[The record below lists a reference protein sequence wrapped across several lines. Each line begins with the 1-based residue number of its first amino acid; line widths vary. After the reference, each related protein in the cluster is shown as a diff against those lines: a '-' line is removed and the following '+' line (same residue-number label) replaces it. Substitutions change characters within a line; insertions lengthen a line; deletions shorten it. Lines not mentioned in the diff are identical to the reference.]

1 MAVQKVMQVCGIS
14 TISVTIGEVTMAA
27 PLSDER
33 LAEIQGHLQR
43 LGFELLSDPK
53 KQMVERICTSVL
65 EWVNMTNDRLRLSVY
80 LQDRLAHEYSALS
93 KFSIILKAGLTDET
107 YFCIRK
113 EVRKRL

>member
-1 MAVQKVMQVCGIS
+1 MAVQEVMQVCGIS

-43 LGFELLSDPK
+43 LGFEL
-53 KQMVERICTSVL
+53 
-65 EWVNMTNDRLRLSVY
+65 VY

-93 KFSIILKAGLTDET
+93 KFFTAVL
-107 YFCIRK
+107 
-113 EVRKRL
+113 